1 MSNREKKKKDK
12 GKNESRGGGVQS
24 AVFHSSAYM
33 LFGKPH
39 TCQKSCRKGGADQE
53 DGQGGGGGDDGE
65 EEEEEEEGGA
75 GAWMGGEGDSGV
87 N

>member
-1 MSNREKKKKDK
+1 
-12 GKNESRGGGVQS
+12 
-24 AVFHSSAYM
+24 M

-53 DGQGGGGGDDGE
+53 DGRGGGGGE
-65 EEEEEEEGGA
+65 EMMARKRRRRGA